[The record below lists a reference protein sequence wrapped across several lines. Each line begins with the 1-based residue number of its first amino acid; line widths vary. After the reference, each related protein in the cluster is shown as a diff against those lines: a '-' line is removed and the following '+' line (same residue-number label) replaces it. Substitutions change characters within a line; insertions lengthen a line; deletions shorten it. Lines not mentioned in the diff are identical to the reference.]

1 MKTTQQIIRDLDETD
16 KESLLCGGSFDI
28 SPCNSFTEDNRMFI
42 GHDYGA
48 AVYVQAVQV
57 DVSDKITAEDVHEVG
72 EEISIEES
80 FFIKA
85 LMPVFEKYFEPQ
97 EPVNKYRFTRAFS
110 GEGRYITRFEM
121 HALEPNFYT
130 MDMARKIIAELEIMG
145 KSENADAKWFG
156 KLAEYMEKI
165 VNVAPQGSFISVTN

>member
-16 KESLLCGGSFDI
+16 KESLLCGGCFDI
-28 SPCNSFTEDNRMFI
+28 SPCNSFTEENRMFI

-85 LMPVFEKYFEPQ
+85 MMPVFEKYFDPQ
-97 EPVNKYRFTRAFS
+97 EPVNKYRFTRLS
-110 GEGRYITRFEM
+110 
-121 HALEPNFYT
+121 
-130 MDMARKIIAELEIMG
+130 
-145 KSENADAKWFG
+145 
-156 KLAEYMEKI
+156 
-165 VNVAPQGSFISVTN
+165 